1 MFCAR
6 FVHIVFR
13 PVLVDHNKIWKSSI
27 FLVYLVVFLSREM
40 LRNLIGVLVLVLAF
54 VSTLATVKVDQASH
68 AFKDEHQR

>member
-1 MFCAR
+1 
-6 FVHIVFR
+6 
-13 PVLVDHNKIWKSSI
+13 
-27 FLVYLVVFLSREM
+27 M